1 VTDDIRVS
9 EWDGTPWAGQATVI
23 EPMKALQTI
32 RPASLKAV
40 TALGPWATGIP
51 LNSLLDTP
59 QRRAAAAMRAYKVGW
74 FYKAEHKIAE
84 DIAVLKVSV
93 APEDTEGDNERT
105 VIEPDLFTPWE
116 RLDPIG
122 QFLRLMERP
131 NPNQTGRQLRAK
143 TQIRLDMAG
152 TAFWYLEGMTLGL
165 PTAIYGISPAR
176 MFPSHDRQG
185 NLIGWVMDRDK
196 PSGGVPFEVDEI
208 LTFATTS
215 PDDGDPF
222 GVGVVD
228 AVYSEL
234 PLSDLMARHVTD
246 LLTTGGRLAGMLSPK
261 ERSLTED
268 EFQDAQRA
276 WRNVASD
283 PNAARRLLLFP
294 EPMEYSAGASTPA
307 DIGIPELATL
317 NRDNILTAFPIS
329 PYMLGIPV
337 PGGMNASGEVR
348 REERLAYQQDTIHPR
363 VELFE
368 EIVQVGLLSRY
379 EAIMGTTYD
388 FEVAEPNLDTAPAL
402 IEKVGALKAL
412 WDAGFDEKGAVEAV
426 GLDHIKFL
434 GRPAPPPALPGTEAT
449 TGLTVAATDTN
460 RRDLAQVQQNLVK
473 AAPIEDQRDALV
485 RNAVG
490 TAKSSLSMFLDAQRE
505 RIAERITTKG
515 QKARRGMKADP
526 GDWWDQAAEDEALRE
541 TMRGI
546 YVSVGRAGLQAVADN
561 LKRIIGK
568 FELNSVIDDLFTY
581 GGERI
586 TGINEATRGAVQQIL
601 AEGTRRGY
609 SLNQMIEG
617 VPSESYGGLKGA
629 LLDNGVPAFDDLRAE
644 TIARTETMLSYNRS
658 AVTGYRAFG
667 VERLQAYD
675 GDGDEQCANRAGEI
689 FSVDEALSIED
700 HPNGTL
706 VWSPVIGDKAYDDRE
721 DRLLE
726 LAMKAIDSLGTKSEI
741 HVHNAVTPP
750 DVHVEMAPTT
760 IPVSVAA
767 AEVNVPPTI
776 VNVTT
781 PETQVTVQPV
791 HVTTP
796 DVTVNVPEPVVNVTV
811 PEAVVPITVQPADV
825 TVVPGVVNVNVP
837 EQPAPVVTVETP
849 PAPTVQV
856 DVHVPDPKPVTRKI
870 IRDRSGA
877 IDRIEES

>member
-9 EWDGTPWAGQATVI
+9 EWDGTPWAGEARLI

-40 TALGPWATGIP
+40 TALGPWATGVP
-51 LNSLLDTP
+51 MTSLYDTP
-59 QRRAAAAMRAYKVGW
+59 QLRAAAALRAYKVGW
-74 FYKAEHKIAE
+74 FYKAEHKISDDVAT
-84 DIAVLKVSV
+84 LKVSV
-93 APEDTEGDNERT
+93 APEDTEGDNEQAI
-105 VIEPDLFTPWE
+105 IEPDLFTPWE

-131 NPNQTGRQLRAK
+131 NPSMTGRTLRKK
-143 TQIRLDMAG
+143 TMIRLDMAG
-152 TAFWYLEGMTLGL
+152 WGFWYLEGVTSGL

-176 MFPSHDRQG
+176 MWPSYDRKG
-185 NLIGWVMDRDK
+185 TLIGWVMDRDK
-196 PSGGVPFEVDEI
+196 PGGGVPFEPEEI
-208 LTFATTS
+208 LTFSYTNGDDDETS
-215 PDDGDPF
+215 GSGIF
-222 GVGVVD
+222 G
-228 AVYSEL
+228 AVAAEL
-234 PLSDLMARHVTD
+234 PLGDLMARHVSD

-261 ERSLTED
+261 DRSLTED

-294 EPMEYSAGASTPA
+294 EPMEYQAGASTPA
-307 DIGIPELATL
+307 DIGIPELANL

-329 PYMLGIPV
+329 PYMLGVPV

-363 VELFE
+363 VELLE
-368 EIVQVGLLSRY
+368 EIIQVGLLSKY

-388 FEVAEPNLDTAPAL
+388 FEIAEPNLDTAPAL

-412 WDAGFDEKGAVEAV
+412 ISEGFDAKEAVAAV
-426 GLDHIKFL
+426 GLDHIKYN
-434 GRPAPPPALPGTEAT
+434 GPPAPVALPAEAG
-449 TGLTVAATDTN
+449 TGLQVSATDTN
-460 RRDLAQVQQNLVK
+460 RRDLAQVQQALTK
-473 AAPIEDQRDALV
+473 AAPEDQRDALV

-490 TAKSSLSMFLDAQRE
+490 TAKSSMAMFFAAQRE
-505 RIAERITTKG
+505 RIAERITTNG
-515 QKARRGMKADP
+515 TPSGAKAKKADP

-541 TMRGI
+541 TLRSI

-561 LKRIIGK
+561 LSRIVGK
-568 FELNSVIDDLFTY
+568 YELKTVIDDLLTY

-586 TGINEATRGAVQQIL
+586 TGINEATRGAVQTIL

-629 LLDNGVPAFDDLRAE
+629 LLDNGTAAFDDYRAE
-644 TIARTETMLSYNRS
+644 MIARTETMLSYNRAS
-658 AVTGYRAFG
+658 VTGYGAFG

-675 GDGDEQCANRAGEI
+675 GDGDAECASRAGEI

-706 VWSPVIGDKAYDDRE
+706 VWSPVIGDKAADHRYTD
-721 DRLLE
+721 
-726 LAMKAIDSLGTKSEI
+726 LAMKAIDALSHQPEI

-750 DVHVEMAPTT
+750 DVHVEMAPMT

-781 PETQVTVQPV
+781 PETQVTVQPAEV
-791 HVTTP
+791 HVAAAEVHVPET
-796 DVTVNVPEPVVNVTV
+796 VVNVNVPET
-811 PEAVVPITVQPADV
+811 VVPITVQPADV

-837 EQPAPVVTVETP
+837 EQPVPVINVEAAE
-849 PAPTVQV
+849 APTVQV
-856 DVHVPDPKPVTRKI
+856 DVHIPEPKPVTKRI
-870 IRDRSGA
+870 VRDKSGA
-877 IDRIEES
+877 ITHIEER